1 MHVLTLYHRP
11 GCHLCSDMRAE
22 LLEFQNELDFQ
33 LREIDIDPDTELRIR
48 FGFLIPVLCLGEQEI
63 CHYHLNPTALRAAL
77 AQPAEAG

>member
-1 MHVLTLYHRP
+1 MHILTFYHRP

-33 LREIDIDPDTELRIR
+33 LREIDIDLAPELRTR

-63 CHYHLNPTALRAAL
+63 CHYHLNPTALRVAL